1 MSDIKRY
8 REGYES
14 ELEKMAEQNGQSMA
28 ERFVKGGA

>member
-14 ELEKMAEQNGQSMA
+14 ELEKMTKQNGQSMA